1 MFSPTPISSHLSAS
15 EIIDVSSKA
24 EEVKITTITRKK
36 EIHKEKEAVYER
48 EQAVYEKKVLI
59 EPWDEPYEELEVE
72 PYTEPYEEPYYE
84 EPDEDYEE
92 IKVAAKREV
101 HEEWEE
107 DFEEGQ
113 EYYEREEGYDEGE
126 EEWEETYQEREV
138 IQVQK
143 EVHEGTYAGAG
154 WLLFSVPHFHSVPSY
169 FRCYYLTYNGHEGEN
184 DCFGFSKVMDLA
196 LLVL

>member
-1 MFSPTPISSHLSAS
+1 M
-15 EIIDVSSKA
+15 SSKA

-36 EIHKEKEAVYER
+36 EIHKEKEAVYEK
-48 EQAVYEKKVLI
+48 EQAVFEKRVLI

-92 IKVAAKREV
+92 IKVEAKKEV

-126 EEWEETYQEREV
+126 EEWEETYQQREI

-143 EVHEGTYAGAG
+143 EVHEGIWVPGG
-154 WLLFSVPHFHSVPSY
+154 FSYSAPCFHSVPY
-169 FRCYYLTYNGHEGEN
+169 AFDAITWFTIGHEREN
-184 DCFGFSKVMDLA
+184 DFSAFSKVVNLA
-196 LLVL
+196 LLDL

>member
-1 MFSPTPISSHLSAS
+1 MFISAP

-24 EEVKITTITRKK
+24 EEVKITNIIRKK
-36 EIHKEKEAVYER
+36 EVHKEQEPGYEKKRAVYE
-48 EQAVYEKKVLI
+48 EKKLFI
-59 EPWDEPYEELEVE
+59 ESLEEPYDELEVE
-72 PYTEPYEEPYYE
+72 PYTEPFEEPYYE

-92 IKVAAKREV
+92 TKVEAKREV

-126 EEWEETYQEREV
+126 DDWEETYQEREV

-143 EVHEGTYAGAG
+143 EVYEGVYRPGNFFP
-154 WLLFSVPHFHSVPSY
+154 LFLS
-169 FRCYYLTYNGHEGEN
+169 
-184 DCFGFSKVMDLA
+184 A
-196 LLVL
+196 